1 MANGKLIA
9 DTIEHNTGISVT
21 TDNVVRGTVKA
32 WIAWTYSSSTPTTR
46 DSFNITSNTDTGTGD
61 VAFNLTNAMDGRFNP
76 ACTTGNQHATTG
88 NALVDKDSTSFFS
101 HFFERTSSWTKTL
114 STMNLGNWVIVWVLL
129 GFEVNNS

>member
-21 TDNVVRGTVKA
+21 TDNVVRGTAKA
-32 WIAWTYSSSTPTTR
+32 WIAWVYSSSTPTTR

-76 ACTTGNQHATTG
+76 CCTAGNQHATTG
-88 NALVDKDSTSFFS
+88 NALVDKD
-101 HFFERTSSWTKTL
+101 TSSIYAMRL
-114 STMNLGNWVIVWVLL
+114 
-129 GFEVNNS
+129 FNNSGGATDGGGDQSLNITGDLA